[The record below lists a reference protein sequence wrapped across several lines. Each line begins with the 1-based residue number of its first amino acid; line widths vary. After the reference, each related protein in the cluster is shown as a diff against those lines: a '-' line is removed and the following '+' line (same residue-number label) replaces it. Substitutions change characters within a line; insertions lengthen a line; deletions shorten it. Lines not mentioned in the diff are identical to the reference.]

1 MPEETGWI
9 CPRCGHSNTRTPICA
24 ECGER
29 LTGPRSTPR
38 THPAGRRVNESE
50 VARILG
56 LIANPPNLREHPN
69 EGDVP
74 GNFQAWFDGGA
85 IRVDTGTKTYFLAD
99 GTRILLLA
107 PVTWLSAEIRFPDG
121 NLVIV
126 RQVKESHENG
136 D

>member
-1 MPEETGWI
+1 
-9 CPRCGHSNTRTPICA
+9 
-24 ECGER
+24 
-29 LTGPRSTPR
+29 
-38 THPAGRRVNESE
+38 VNESE

-126 RQVKESHENG
+126 RQVKEPHENG